1 MKSFYNSNFRLGILG
16 GGQLGRMLIQEA
28 ANYDIRISVLDPG
41 KDAPCN
47 AIAHE
52 FSCGDYNDFQ
62 TVLDFGQHVD
72 VITIEIEHVNTEA
85 LFQLESQGKKVF
97 PKPAFIRMVQDKGL
111 QKNFYRDH
119 QIPTSPYQLIEDK
132 SELAI
137 QSLKFPFVLKSRTGG
152 YDGKGVL
159 VIRNEKDLEGAF
171 SGPCVV
177 EEMVNIQKE
186 IAVIVARN
194 EAGEVSLFPLVEM
207 EFNPEANLVEFLFSP
222 AEVTQEIETAAFH
235 IAEKIVVESDFIGL
249 LAVELFIDEKGQVI
263 VNEMAPRPHNS
274 GHHTIEACVTS
285 QYGQLLR
292 AITNMPLGNTD
303 LIRPGVMINLLGEK
317 NYSGQAIYEGMMDA
331 LRIPGVYFHLYG
343 KAETRPYRKMGHIT
357 VTNENLEAAKTTA
370 KQLLKSVRIIA

>member
-52 FSCGDYNDFQ
+52 FFCGDYNDFQ
-62 TVLDFGQHVD
+62 SVLDFGQHVD

-85 LFQLESQGKKVF
+85 LFQLESQGIKVF
-97 PKPAFIRMVQDKGL
+97 PKPAFIKMVQDKGL

-132 SELAI
+132 SELAM

-235 IAEKIVVESDFIGL
+235 IAKKIVVESDFIGL

-357 VTNENLEAAKTTA
+357 VTDENLEAAKTTA
-370 KQLLKSVRIIA
+370 KQLLKSVRVIA